1 MDGRVV
7 GQRDADQGVRRHLA
21 EQGGGHVEYRV
32 GAVAVRDR
40 DDHLAGPHDLAGL
53 RAGGDHRTRRV
64 RQQLR
69 VAELV
74 FGRVQLGRVGI
85 DLGLGAEKRLLRG
98 IELDPGGPTL
108 ANQRPLALQVVSGF
122 MEGGLRRGK
131 RGLRGTQ
138 GVLLR
143 LRVEFGNEI
152 AWLDNRPHIDLA
164 RDHPAVDAEGEAFLR
179 ARPDMAGE
187 RYRFPLC
194 VRG

>member
-1 MDGRVV
+1 M
-7 GQRDADQGVRRHLA
+7 
-21 EQGGGHVEYRV
+21 
-32 GAVAVRDR
+32 
-40 DDHLAGPHDLAGL
+40 
-53 RAGGDHRTRRV
+53 
-64 RQQLR
+64 
-69 VAELV
+69 
-74 FGRVQLGRVGI
+74 QLGRVGI

-98 IELDPGGPTL
+98 IVLDPGGPTL

-122 MEGGLRRGK
+122 MEGGHRRGK

-143 LRVEFGNEI
+143 LRVEFGDEV
-152 AWLDNRPHIDLA
+152 AWLDDRPYIDLS

-194 VRG
+194 LRGLTTMVRTGRMSGEGGGDAPPATKQSQTQPGNSGSGFHRHPHTSRASSMRAHSFTENRVEYIPS